1 MKEALRNIWRRKARS
16 ALTIFGVGIG
26 IFALVTMG
34 ALSQS
39 LNKSIQVG
47 IDYFSSRILVTKAS
61 GGFGGPFAIGPQLP
75 SSVTDRIKVIDG
87 VDRAYPTLSL
97 TAKEDSELSFTSSP
111 ETIQGAPPTEV
122 AKDEF
127 KLELSEGRELK
138 AGDTGKTVI
147 GSNIVQKEKLG
158 VGDTVKLRGKKFKVV
173 GVLRRTTAD
182 PDSFYLVTLDDAL
195 ELSRRL
201 SRLSAGGTGTVGAGT
216 EELVTNIN
224 VFPEEGVDST
234 KLTKRIESTISGV
247 DGTPPEQ
254 LKKTLEDASAVFN
267 LIVLGSALIAVL
279 VGSLS
284 VINTMIMS
292 VTERRKEIGVKRV
305 VGARARHILR
315 ETVVETGL
323 IGLIGGVIG
332 FLGSAGLVSI
342 VNAITKQSGL
352 ELFLLTPKL
361 AVVAIGFAVG
371 LGVLAGIYPAWR
383 ATRIKPVN
391 VLREE

>member
-1 MKEALRNIWRRKARS
+1 VKEALRNIWRRKARS

-47 IDYFSSRILVTKAS
+47 IDYFNSRILVTKEG
-61 GGFGGPFAIGPQLP
+61 GGFGGPFAVGPQLP
-75 SSVTDRIKVIDG
+75 IGITDRIKVIDG

-97 TAKEDSELSFTSSP
+97 IAEPNAEFSFASSP
-111 ETIQGAPPTEV
+111 ETIQGAPPAE
-122 AKDEF
+122 ADKDKF
-127 KLELSEGRELK
+127 KLEIADGRELRPGD
-138 AGDTGKTVI
+138 AGKVVV
-147 GSNIVQKEKLG
+147 GSNIVQKKKLE
-158 VGDTVKLRGKKFKVV
+158 VGDTVTLRGQKFEVIGTLK
-173 GVLRRTTAD
+173 RTTAD

-195 ELSRRL
+195 AMSRQLTRFTT
-201 SRLSAGGTGTVGAGT
+201 STD
-216 EELVTNIN
+216 ELVTNIN
-224 VFPEEGVDST
+224 VFPKPGVDST
-234 KLTKRIESTISGV
+234 ALTKKIETTIRGV

-267 LIVLGSALIAVL
+267 LIILGSALIAVL

-292 VTERRKEIGVKRV
+292 VAERRKEIGVKRV

-315 ETVVETGL
+315 ETITETAL
-323 IGLIGGVIG
+323 IGLIGGVMG
-332 FLGSAGLVSI
+332 FLGSALLTTI
-342 VNAITKQSGL
+342 INAITKKNGL

-361 AVVAIGFAVG
+361 AGVAIGFAVV
-371 LGVLAGIYPAWR
+371 LGALAGIYPAWR
-383 ATRIKPVN
+383 ATRIKPVK

>member
-1 MKEALRNIWRRKARS
+1 MREALRNIWRRKARS

-39 LNKSIQVG
+39 LSKSTQVG
-47 IDYFSSRILVTKAS
+47 IDYFSGRILVTKDS
-61 GGFGGPFAIGPQLP
+61 GGFGGPFAVGPQLP
-75 SSVTDRIKVIDG
+75 SSLTDRIEVIEG

-97 TAKEDSELSFTSSP
+97 VAEPDAEISFTS
-111 ETIQGAPPTEV
+111 TPPTVQGVPPAESGE
-122 AKDEF
+122 DEF
-127 KLELSEGRELK
+127 QLELSEGRKLR

-147 GSNIVQKEKLG
+147 GSSLVQQEGLG
-158 VGDTVKLRGKKFKVV
+158 VGDTVELRGERFEVV
-173 GVLRRTTAD
+173 GTLLRTGAR
-182 PDSFYLVTLDDAL
+182 PDSFYFVSLDDAL
-195 ELSRRL
+195 ALSRNITQF
-201 SRLSAGGTGTVGAGT
+201 STGT

-234 KLTKRIESTISGV
+234 VLTEKIESTISGV
-247 DGTPPEQ
+247 DGTPPKELQ
-254 LKKTLEDASAVFN
+254 KTLEDASAVFN

-292 VTERRKEIGVKRV
+292 VAERRKEIGVKRV

-315 ETVVETGL
+315 ETITETGL

-332 FLGSAGLVSI
+332 FLGSALLTTVINSI
-342 VNAITKQSGL
+342 TRKDGL
-352 ELFLLTPKL
+352 ELFLLTPEL
-361 AVVAIGFAVG
+361 AATAIGFAVV
-371 LGVLAGIYPAWR
+371 LGILAGLYPAWR
-383 ATRIKPVN
+383 ATRIKPVK

>member
-1 MKEALRNIWRRKARS
+1 MTLVREALRNIWRRKARS

-39 LNKSIQVG
+39 LSKSTQVG
-47 IDYFSSRILVTKAS
+47 IDYFKNRILVTKDS
-61 GGFGGPFAIGPQLP
+61 GGFGGPFAVGPQLP
-75 SSVTDRIKVIDG
+75 ASLTDRIEVIDG

-97 TAKEDSELSFTSSP
+97 LADRDAEFSVTSAP
-111 ETIQGAPPTEV
+111 ATIQGIPPEEV
-122 AKDEF
+122 AKDRF
-127 KLELSEGRELK
+127 KLELSEGRNLR

-147 GSNIVQKEKLG
+147 GSSIVQKEKLG
-158 VGDTVKLRGKKFKVV
+158 VGDTMILRDARFEVV
-173 GVLRRTTAD
+173 GTLSRTGAR
-182 PDSFYLVTLDDAL
+182 PDSFYFVTLEDAL
-195 ELSRRL
+195 GLSRNVTQFTT
-201 SRLSAGGTGTVGAGT
+201 ST

-224 VFPEEGVDST
+224 VFPKAGTDST
-234 KLTKRIESTISGV
+234 ALTERIESRISGV

-254 LKKTLEDASAVFN
+254 LKRTLEDASAVFN

-315 ETVVETGL
+315 ETITETGL
-323 IGLIGGVIG
+323 IGLIGGVLG
-332 FLGSAGLVSI
+332 FLGSAVLTTIINSI
-342 VNAITKQSGL
+342 TRQSGL
-352 ELFLLTPKL
+352 ELFLLTPRL
-361 AVVAIGFAVG
+361 AAGAIGFAVV
-371 LGVLAGIYPAWR
+371 LGVLAGLYPAWR
-383 ATRIKPVN
+383 ATRIKPVK